1 MNIAPTMLADGTHLY
16 VFADVDAAAAQPA
29 LDAARAAGGEI
40 ISLIP
45 MRQRLEELF
54 MKIVVDPLT
63 GKAPPPGAGS

>member
-1 MNIAPTMLADGTHLY
+1 MNIAPTVNVDGSHQY
-16 VFADVDAAAAQPA
+16 VLSDLDTAAAQPA
-29 LDAARAAGGEI
+29 LDAARAMGGEI

-54 MKIVVDPLT
+54 MKIVVDPTT